1 MQIRFIKQSHSVFLK
16 LVCTFLLLFSFTTS
30 KAQLRHWDTIKHYV
44 SNHKPTFALELD
56 GRQSFF
62 REIPVVVDGIR
73 IGVDY
78 GNRVRFFIGAY
89 WNRTKVTRNFTINQ
103 FTTSERR
110 IRQDVSMFYVSA
122 TAEYVFYTTKHWELA
137 TPIQLGFG
145 RGTRTRF
152 DANTNAQ
159 IEQRRSGFVPLEL
172 GFKAM
177 YKITDWLN
185 VSAGLGYR
193 YALFSRIVSD
203 EFSAMYYTYGIGIS
217 PIKILKKIGVLEEK
231 NGKLRLK
238 ER

>member
-1 MQIRFIKQSHSVFLK
+1 VQVRFLKQPTPVFLK
-16 LVCTFLLLFSFTTS
+16 LVCSFLLLFSCSLS
-30 KAQLRHWDTIKHYV
+30 KAQLTHWDTIKHYV
-44 SNHKPTFALELD
+44 STSKPTFALELD

-73 IGVDY
+73 VGADY
-78 GNRVRFFIGAY
+78 GNRVRFFIGGY
-89 WNRTKVTRNFTINQ
+89 WSRNAVSRTFNINQ
-103 FTTSERR
+103 YTPSERR
-110 IRQDVSMFYVSA
+110 IRQDLSMFYVSA

-137 TPIQLGFG
+137 VPIQLGFG
-145 RGTRTRF
+145 QGKRTRF
-152 DANTNAQ
+152 DAVTNTQ
-159 IEQRRSGFVPLEL
+159 IEQLNSGFVPLEF

-193 YALFSRIVSD
+193 YALFSSIVSD
-203 EFSAMYYTYGIGIS
+203 DFSAVHYTYGVGIS

-238 ER
+238 Q